1 MENEKVVVDMTAED
15 VAEQAARAYTK
26 TVWDES
32 TPITADK
39 LNKIENGI
47 ANGIDKTM
55 QIMEIPINHA
65 DGWQQFRWTKPN
77 YNTISWTRDANQGKA
92 LEILNETARQQLLLL
107 KDDGKLTV
115 NGNLTVGEYIHSPI
129 FEASTDLVVNR
140 HGFRT
145 YYTNNEQGSYI
156 HCDKHN
162 SSINLLSSKMVYTN
176 PHGSIDIGPQNE
188 YHCHF
193 YTDRPTFY
201 FNKDLSVYGNTVWHT
216 GNFNPGTK
224 LDAGYFSISNRDLLI
239 YHKRALVGF
248 DTAEGNYLE
257 INYHRDFA
265 AGVRIQGL
273 TRIES
278 IETDGK
284 LTFSNQIGGGQMS
297 SLINCQAL
305 QNNTGNGQMMTVHDN
320 RIYVGNPN
328 THLIIE
334 SGSNPTVNVG
344 GRDYQLYH
352 TGNKPTAGD
361 IGALPLSGGT
371 MNGTL
376 YMESGGKARRRIA
389 SVATHGGTDLGD
401 NNSRTTIQSNKVP
414 TWWNG
419 NDNRAMLVFD
429 RPDPSDYIVRCGAGL
444 GGAAGYITFS
454 W

>member
-92 LEILNETARQQLLLL
+92 LEVLNETARQQLLLL
-107 KDDGKLTV
+107 GDDGGLDVQKHLIV
-115 NGNLTVGEYIHSPI
+115 NGGNNTEHADIFLKCNGAVRGLVRGVASGGLQLHAYHGNGEWVNYMGIAAGLITLGSNTKVEGNLAAG
-129 FEASTDLVVNR
+129 
-140 HGFRT
+140 
-145 YYTNNEQGSYI
+145 
-156 HCDKHN
+156 
-162 SSINLLSSKMVYTN
+162 NLY
-176 PHGSIDIGPQNE
+176 
-188 YHCHF
+188 
-193 YTDRPTFY
+193 
-201 FNKDLSVYGNTVWHT
+201 T
-216 GNFNPGTK
+216 GNF
-224 LDAGYFSISNRDLLI
+224 SIQDRDLKI
-239 YHKRALVGF
+239 YNKRALVGF
-248 DTAEGNYLE
+248 DTPDGNYLE

-273 TRIES
+273 TKIES

-305 QNNTGNGQMMTVHDN
+305 QNNTGNGQMMTAYDN

-328 THLIIE
+328 THLVIE

-361 IGALPLSGGT
+361 IGAMSTSGPTFSG
-371 MNGTL
+371 NLNQNGPGGKDWIYHINADAGTL
-376 YMESGGKARRRIA
+376 NIA
-389 SVATHGGTDLGD
+389 PKNNGAPDWSKQILFDRNGAMFCNGNKKVATWDG
-401 NNSRTTIQSNKVP
+401 NN
-414 TWWNG
+414 
-419 NDNRAMLVFD
+419 
-429 RPDPSDYIVRCGAGL
+429 PSHYMFRYGSGL
-444 GGAAGYITFS
+444 GGANGYITFS
-454 W
+454 Y

>member
-1 MENEKVVVDMTAED
+1 M
-15 VAEQAARAYTK
+15 AYTK
-26 TVWDES
+26 TNLNETTETVAVDMAAEDKELLEELPFDEATETVVEQNARGYSKTVWNEN

-39 LNKIENGI
+39 LNKMETGI
-47 ANGIDKTM
+47 ANTIDKTM

-77 YNTISWTRDANQGKA
+77 YNAVSWTRDAKSGKA
-92 LEILNETARQQLLLL
+92 LEVLNETEHKQLLLL
-107 KDDGKLTV
+107 KDDGGLEVKKYFTV
-115 NGNLTVGEYIHSPI
+115 NGED
-129 FEASTDLVVNR
+129 STGDADLFLKYNGVARGLVR
-140 HGFRT
+140 G
-145 YYTNNEQGSYI
+145 
-156 HCDKHN
+156 
-162 SSINLLSSKMVYTN
+162 LSSGGLQLHSYNGDGTWLNHIEMGAGLITL
-176 PHGSIDIGPQNE
+176 GSNTKVG
-188 YHCHF
+188 
-193 YTDRPTFY
+193 
-201 FNKDLSVYGNTVWHT
+201 GNLAA
-216 GNFNPGTK
+216 GN
-224 LDAGYFSISNRDLLI
+224 LYAGSFSIENRDLKI
-239 YHKRALVGF
+239 HGKRAMVGF
-248 DTAEGNYLE
+248 DTADGNYLS
-257 INYHRDFA
+257 INFERDFG
-265 AGVRIQGL
+265 AGVKIYGL
-273 TRIES
+273 TRTDAIENG
-278 IETDGK
+278 GK
-284 LTFSNQIGGGQMS
+284 LTFFNQIGGGQMS

-305 QNNTGNGQMMTVHDN
+305 QNNTGNGQMMTVYDN
-320 RIYVGNPN
+320 RIYLGNPN
-328 THLIIE
+328 THLVIE

-429 RPDPSDYIVRCGAGL
+429 VPNPTDYIVRAGAGFV
-444 GGAAGYITFS
+444 GAPGYITFS